1 MPSILRNSPPTSN
14 LCQFVY
20 LMKVQSIM
28 LRLGALL
35 IILGSVVG
43 LTSCSSE
50 EVSFKGKGFDLDGFM
65 PRYNEYIKL
74 WLMDQK
80 QDVEKQI
87 SEAKDNL
94 NAASTTEQKSKFEGE
109 IQLLQRDLQKIE
121 FRQSLGGYFMTKTPA
136 DLPEGLVWENGDT
149 VPPIGDPRA
158 KKGGTAN
165 NFIPS
170 FPSTLRR
177 FGPNS
182 NHFFRSELYDN
193 IEMALVHE
201 HPLTDQF
208 FGVIATEWATSEDKR
223 TMYYKIRRGAT
234 FSNGD
239 QITARDFQTFF
250 YLRLS
255 DNVYDPFYKQ
265 YLRENFA
272 AVTTYGD
279 EIVAFTL
286 PETKPK
292 LPLFASMPPAPS
304 GFYKDYGPD
313 YDKRYQWKVEP
324 TTGAYTVYEDDVVK
338 GRSITLR
345 RVKDWWGNEL
355 PQLKYAYNADAIRY
369 QVIQD
374 TAKAFELFRIGQLDY
389 FGLSNPESW
398 YDKMDITPAYDG
410 YIHKATFYNIYPV
423 VPRGFYFNVMEK
435 PCDNADVRRGFAHAI
450 NVRKVINVL
459 FRGDY
464 DQVESF
470 SMGFGKFTN
479 DEIKARRYSIAQAR
493 EFFAKAGYTQQGEDG
508 ILRKED
514 GTKLSIEVMF
524 PNVAYYPKMMAL
536 FQEEARK
543 AGLDLVLDGVESTQ
557 LFNNGLAKKHKVI
570 FSGWGVTPPFP
581 RYFQFFHSK
590 NAVDEDGK
598 PKTNTNNFNAYADP
612 EMDQLCVQV
621 RFARTEEELREAALR
636 VQQIVHDEALFV
648 PTFYAPF
655 TRVGYWRWMKWPDSK
670 YTRFCTPQ
678 VYIPWDSYLWWIDED
693 VKKET
698 LAAKRTGETF
708 KETVEVHDRYRG
720 GIPEADKQL
729 RAEPKQKDEKNQ

>member
-1 MPSILRNSPPTSN
+1 
-14 LCQFVY
+14 
-20 LMKVQSIM
+20 M
-28 LRLGALL
+28 LRLGVILMLL
-35 IILGSVVG
+35 SGVVG
-43 LTSCSSE
+43 LSSCSKE
-50 EVSFKGKGFDLDGFM
+50 EVAFKGKGFDLDGFM
-65 PRYNEYIKL
+65 PRYNEYIKQ
-74 WLMDQK
+74 WLAEQKRDDQ
-80 QDVEKQI
+80 ESI
-87 SEAKDNL
+87 SKIEAEL
-94 NAASTTEQKSKFEGE
+94 ANATTEEKKAKLGAELVLKKRE
-109 IQLLQRDLQKIE
+109 LEKIE
-121 FRQSLGGYFMTKTPA
+121 FRESLGGYFNTKTHA

-165 NFIPS
+165 YFISS
-170 FPSTLRR
+170 FPATLRR

-182 NHFFRSELYDN
+182 NHSFRSELYDN
-193 IEMALVHE
+193 IEMVLVAQ
-201 HPLTDQF
+201 HPLTEQF
-208 FGVIATEWATSEDKR
+208 YGIIASEWAMSEDKR
-223 TMYYKIRRGAT
+223 TMFYKIRKGAT

-239 QITARDFQTFF
+239 QITARDFQTFC

-255 DNVYDPFYKQ
+255 DNVYDPYYKQ
-265 YLRENFA
+265 YLRESIA
-272 AVTTYGD
+272 GVATYGD
-279 EIVAFTL
+279 DIVAISL
-286 PETKPK
+286 PETKPL
-292 LPLFASMPPAPS
+292 LPLYASLPPAPS
-304 GFYKDYGPD
+304 RFYKDYGPD

-324 TTGAYTVYEDDVVK
+324 TTGAYTAGEDDIVK

-345 RVKDWWGNEL
+345 RVKDWWGNDL

-389 FGLSNPESW
+389 FGLSQPEFW
-398 YDKMDITPAYDG
+398 YDKMDIRPAYDG
-410 YIHKATFYNIYPV
+410 YIDKATFYNIYPV

-435 PCDNADVRRGFAHAI
+435 PVDNVDVRRGFTHAI
-450 NVRKVINVL
+450 NVQKVINVL

-479 DEIKARRYSIAQAR
+479 KEIQARRYSISQAR
-493 EFFAKAGYTQQGEDG
+493 EYFAKAGYTKQGEDG
-508 ILRKED
+508 ILRKPD
-514 GTKLSIEVMF
+514 GTKLSVEVMF

-543 AGLDLVLDGVESTQ
+543 AGIELVLDGVESTQ

-581 RYFQFFHSK
+581 RYFQFFHSE
-590 NAVDEDGK
+590 NAVDEEGK
-598 PKTNTNNFNAYADP
+598 PKKNTNNFNAYADP
-612 EMDQLCVQV
+612 EMDALCLQV
-621 RFARTEEELREAALR
+621 RFARTEEELRVAAHR

-670 YTRFCTPQ
+670 YTRFCTPE

-698 LAAKRTGETF
+698 LAAKRTGKTF
-708 KETVEVHDRYRG
+708 KETVEVHDHYRG

-729 RAEPKQKDEKNQ
+729 RAEPKQQDEKNQ